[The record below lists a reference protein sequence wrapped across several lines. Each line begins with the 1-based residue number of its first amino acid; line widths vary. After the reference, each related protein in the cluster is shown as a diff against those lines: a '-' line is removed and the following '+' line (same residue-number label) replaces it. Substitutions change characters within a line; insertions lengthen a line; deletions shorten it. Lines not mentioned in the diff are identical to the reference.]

1 MAQLVARYVRDVE
14 AGSSSLLTPTK
25 QRESDSLSLF
35 LYINIKRNGS
45 MSKRVLMAMS
55 GGIDSSVS
63 ALLLLEQGYELVGVT
78 FRTFDYIQ
86 ESCIAR
92 EKGCCSVESIM
103 EAKHFAES
111 LGMEHH
117 ILDFR
122 QTFREHVI
130 ANFVDEYRH
139 GRTPNPC
146 VLCNSHIKW
155 GHLLS
160 AADELHCDLIA
171 TGHYAQIAVRDGHYY
186 LKCATDRQKDQT
198 YFLWMLTEEN
208 LQRTLFPL
216 GGLTKP
222 EVREIAL
229 KHHFERLA
237 KKSESQ
243 EICFIPDNDYRTFL
257 ANEGCVVRRGNYV
270 DQEGHK
276 IGRHEGYCNYTIG
289 QRKGLGIAFGVPKY
303 VTRIDAE
310 RNEVALGDYDDL
322 YSDMLK
328 ASEVRIRDLG
338 RLHES
343 PEVMARIRHKSP
355 AKGATLQLP
364 ADFDTSREA
373 TLHFA
378 EPVWGV
384 TPGQS
389 VVLYKDELVVGG
401 GIIA

>member
-1 MAQLVARYVRDVE
+1 
-14 AGSSSLLTPTK
+14 
-25 QRESDSLSLF
+25 
-35 LYINIKRNGS
+35 
-45 MSKRVLMAMS
+45 MAMS
-55 GGIDSSVS
+55 GGIDSSIS
-63 ALLLLEQGYELVGVT
+63 ALLLREQGYELVGVT
-78 FRTFDYIQ
+78 FRTFDYIL

-111 LGMEHH
+111 LGVEHH

-122 QTFREHVI
+122 DTFREHVI
-130 ANFVDEYRH
+130 ANFVEEYRR

-160 AADELHCDLIA
+160 AADEYHCDLIA
-171 TGHYAQIAVRDGHYY
+171 TGHYAQIATRDGHHY
-186 LKCATDRQKDQT
+186 LRRAADSQKDQT

-208 LQRTLFPL
+208 LRRTLFPL

-229 KHHFERLA
+229 QHHFERLA

-243 EICFIPDNDYRTFL
+243 EICFIPDNDYRSFL
-257 ANEGCVVRRGNYV
+257 AQEGCVVRPGNYV
-270 DQEGHK
+270 DAEGHK
-276 IGRHEGYCNYTIG
+276 IGHHQGYCNYTIG

-303 VTRIDAE
+303 VTRIDAA
-310 RNEVALGDYDDL
+310 RNEVTLGDYDDL
-322 YSDMLK
+322 YADTLE
-328 ASEVRIRDLG
+328 ASEMRIRDVEWLKA
-338 RLHES
+338 S

-355 AKGATLQLP
+355 AKAAILQLPGDFEESGKATLQ
-364 ADFDTSREA
+364 FT
-373 TLHFA
+373 

-389 VVLYKDELVVGG
+389 VVLYKEDLVVGG
-401 GIIA
+401 GLIL